1 MRAQAGRF
9 ANERSLAAAQ
19 KYAAIAM
26 KYGLAP
32 ATLAAA
38 WTLSFEFVPSTIVG
52 ATHLAQL
59 DETLKA
65 AETNL
70 SPELLRECDI
80 INQEL
85 LYPMG

>member
-19 KYAAIAM
+19 KYAAIAI

-32 ATLAAA
+32 ATMAAA
-38 WTLSFEFVPSTIVG
+38 WTLSFDFVPSTIIG
-52 ATHLAQL
+52 ATHPSQL
-59 DETLKA
+59 DDTLKGS
-65 AETNL
+65 ETVL
-70 SPELLRECDI
+70 SKELLEECNCV
-80 INQEL
+80 NQEI

>member
-19 KYAAIAM
+19 KYAAIAR

-32 ATLAAA
+32 ATMAAA
-38 WTLSFEFVPSTIVG
+38 WTLSFDFVPSTIIG
-52 ATHLAQL
+52 ATHPAQL
-59 DETLKA
+59 EETLA
-65 AETNL
+65 AADTFL
-70 SPELLRECDI
+70 SQELLAECDAV
-80 INQEL
+80 NQEI